1 MINWPFHANARTDHT
16 GSPRLGG
23 KAFSAAGWITR
34 SGRRFFQETRHRQ
47 PADSRDAF
55 APRKSFRHR
64 AARLRSSGRQRLQD
78 SGRADSIPPVM
89 LDLSQY
95 QSIGEALRD
104 ALDQY
109 SNEVCLIE
117 ADRDREKERLT
128 YRDFK
133 QRAHPLARALQE
145 ANLSAGSRASIIMTN
160 QSKWLISAYA
170 IFFSGGVLV
179 PLDYKLTP
187 DEQWQL
193 LKHSNATVLITE
205 YPIWRQLSVSA
216 GRAAA
221 TNVQTVLVT
230 EAPAKADL
238 GGAQRWEEF
247 RGAEEPVF
255 IPRKRK
261 DIASI
266 VYSSGTGGRPKGCM
280 MTHENYLEQCVA
292 LTSVYPFWPGVRY
305 LSILPT
311 NHAIDFMVG
320 FFGPFTCGAC
330 VVHLRTLRPEFV
342 REAFMRY
349 KITYVSL
356 VPLVLKNLQKGL
368 EAKFAELPPRKRK
381 VFNAL
386 VAVNKSLT
394 KSHPRLWLSRRL
406 LKQVHAAFGGELQ
419 AIIVGGAFT
428 EPQTLQFFYDLGIPV
443 ANGYGLTE
451 AGTAITVNDLKP
463 FRADTVGKPLPGMEV
478 KIADPS
484 PNGIGEVCVRSKT
497 VMSGYLNEPELTAET
512 IVDGWLRT
520 GDLGKFDAQGHLRLS
535 GRKKNMIVTEEG
547 KNIYP
552 EDIEAAFESLPVK
565 EFCVFAA
572 NYIWLQRSMVGEQL
586 VLVLHLEEG
595 QTLTEELRRE
605 ISARN
610 SRLLN
615 YKRVH
620 GLVLVNE
627 DFPRTASLKIKR
639 NILAERLAQSDR
651 ASAILPL

>member
-1 MINWPFHANARTDHT
+1 
-16 GSPRLGG
+16 
-23 KAFSAAGWITR
+23 
-34 SGRRFFQETRHRQ
+34 
-47 PADSRDAF
+47 
-55 APRKSFRHR
+55 
-64 AARLRSSGRQRLQD
+64 
-78 SGRADSIPPVM
+78 M
-89 LDLSQY
+89 LDLSKY

-109 SNEVCLIE
+109 ANEVCLIE

-128 YRDFK
+128 YLEFK
-133 QRAHPLARALQE
+133 ARAHPLAKALQD
-145 ANLSAGSRASIIMTN
+145 GSFSSGDRASIIMTN

-170 IFFSGGVLV
+170 IFFTGGVLV

-193 LKHSNATVLITE
+193 LKHSRASVLITE
-205 YPIWRQLSVSA
+205 YPIWRQLGASP

-221 TNVQTVLVT
+221 SNVGTILVT
-230 EAPAKADL
+230 EAPADADL
-238 GGAQRWEEF
+238 DGARRWEEF
-247 RGAEEPVF
+247 RGAGEPVF
-255 IPRKRK
+255 IVRKRS
-261 DIASI
+261 DTACI
-266 VYSSGTGGRPKGCM
+266 VYSSGTGGRSKGCM

-292 LTSVYPFWPGVRY
+292 LTSIYPFCPGVRY

-320 FFGPFTCGAC
+320 FFGPLTCGAA

-342 REAFMRY
+342 REAFPKY

-368 EAKFAELPPRKRK
+368 QTRFDALPPGKRK

-386 VAVNKSLT
+386 VRINKALT
-394 KSHPRLWLSRRL
+394 KSQPLLGISRRL
-406 LKQVHAAFGGELQ
+406 LKQVHEAFGGELRT
-419 AIIVGGAFT
+419 IIVGGAFT

-451 AGTAITVNDLKP
+451 AGTAITVNDLRP

-478 KIADPS
+478 RIVNPAED
-484 PNGIGEVCVRSKT
+484 GVGEVTVRSKT
-497 VMSGYLNEPELTAET
+497 VMAGYLNEPELTAET
-512 IVDGWLRT
+512 IIDGWLQT
-520 GDLGKFDAQGHLRLS
+520 GDLGRFDGTGHLQLA

-552 EDIEAAFESLPVK
+552 EDVETVFESLRVG

-572 NYIWLQRSMVGEQL
+572 NYIWPKRSMIGEKL
-586 VLVLHLEEG
+586 VLVLHLEPG
-595 QTLTEELRRE
+595 QQYGEELRRE
-605 ISARN
+605 INARN
-610 SRLLN
+610 NRLLN
-615 YKRVH
+615 YKRIQGV
-620 GLVLVNE
+620 VLLDE

-639 NILAERLAQSDR
+639 NVLAERLAVLDS
-651 ASAILPL
+651 AAAILPL